1 AGAAL
6 LGGHV
11 ALRGSHLLA
20 GEIGHMTVDRS
31 SAAQLCRCGRHGCLE
46 TVASKEAVL
55 SRWRGLTDES
65 ADLESL
71 QAAIAGGDSAALRLI
86 TEVAEAVGGE
96 VGVPAVVLDPD
107 RIVLGG
113 VVGAL
118 RRR

>member
-1 AGAAL
+1 MELQDHVIFVLHIRFRSLQEAAAAGGVDRSLLYLRLSTGAGGAV

-55 SRWRGLTDES
+55 SRWRG
-65 ADLESL
+65 
-71 QAAIAGGDSAALRLI
+71 
-86 TEVAEAVGGE
+86 
-96 VGVPAVVLDPD
+96 D
-107 RIVLGG
+107 R
-113 VVGAL
+113 
-118 RRR
+118 